1 MLDRLP
7 TGAPRAAPPDFPTV
21 RSCACG
27 QSMLVRPMIG
37 QQRSILRLKYPELAD
52 AFVAQLREALPE
64 SGRTLLVRAFHVG
77 SWTASRAYGTRA
89 VADNANMNQLDVA
102 TLRRV
107 LGEDDP
113 VYTSVPCRIIS
124 TKDADGWT
132 LALCI
137 VYAPEDDIVLSTAS

>member
-1 MLDRLP
+1 
-7 TGAPRAAPPDFPTV
+7 
-21 RSCACG
+21 
-27 QSMLVRPMIG
+27 VRPMIG

-52 AFVAQLREALPE
+52 AFVAQLREALPG

-77 SWTASRAYGTRA
+77 SWTASRACGARA
-89 VADNANMNQLDVA
+89 VADNTDTNQLDVA

-113 VYTSVPCRIIS
+113 VYTNVPCRAVS
-124 TKDADGWT
+124 TQDADGWT

-137 VYAPEDDIVLSTAS
+137 VYAPEDDIVLSTAT